1 MLTLKFYK
9 NVNIDKD
16 FNDVLYFLSPQ
27 AFETYLQDYLDEIVS
42 DIPQYFD
49 GKNEV
54 VAKKYFEDDNYLLI
68 YDTNSETRKYKFYFI
83 DNVEFLNSGNVKY
96 YLTLDVFHTYQY
108 SITMKP
114 SLMVKGHLN
123 RMKPNPIIWTDA
135 KSNTGYN
142 LNLYSS
148 NTNKLIDPYT
158 SSSKVSIIAVIQ
170 TSNTSYI
177 GFTTLT
183 GINEIKTWLTALEN
197 LHLYGGLTT
206 TFQIFGLYIIPN
218 FDLKEKYNDLIPSGA
233 IVDSYP
239 YFDDIYLTSAQSIET
254 KIYLVRDFYTY
265 HYEGEEGQEI
275 EIQTGYVSFIQEY
288 RIASKHPYTTQSP
301 SRLNNRYF
309 IGTINNNQE
318 IANILNDNQDMNLYL
333 CINCDKQV
341 EIILRYQ
348 MLEINL
354 TNSFEIPFKND
365 DYSLYMNRNKA
376 TIEASNT
383 SNALQLA
390 SSIGLGALG
399 VALAPATAGLSAGL
413 VTGAI
418 GSSISYGASVIK
430 QNATLK
436 DARNQIS
443 RADNLNNGAIL
454 MLLYGVGCFEYTAQN
469 DEAIAYDINKNG
481 YECNTKIDTFKPS
494 NISQN
499 NFIYTKFN
507 DIQLYGDFNVNI
519 RTQLRNIFNKGVRI
533 WYDTTNYLNDVN
545 YYK

>member
-1 MLTLKFYK
+1 MLTIKFYK

-16 FNDVLYFLSPQ
+16 FNDVLYFVSPQ
-27 AFETYLQDYLDEIVS
+27 AFETYLENYLDETIS
-42 DIPQYFD
+42 NIPQFFD
-49 GKNEV
+49 GKNEIV
-54 VAKKYFEDDNYLLI
+54 VNKYYEDDNYLMV
-68 YDTNSETRKYKFYFI
+68 YDSNSETRKYKFYFI
-83 DNVEFLNSGNVKY
+83 DNVEFLNSGNIKY
-96 YLTLDVFHTYQY
+96 YLTLDAFHTYQY

-114 SLMVKGHLN
+114 SLLVRGHLN
-123 RMKPNPIIWTDA
+123 RMKNNPKIWTDA

-148 NTNKLIDPYT
+148 NTNKLIEPYT
-158 SSSKVSIIAVIQ
+158 SSSIVSIIAVIQ

-183 GINEIKTWLTALEN
+183 GIDSIKTWLTALEN
-197 LHLYGGLTT
+197 LHMYGGLTT

-218 FDLKEKYNDLIPSGA
+218 FDLKEKYNDLIPAGT

-239 YFDDIYLTSAQSIET
+239 YFDNVYLTSAQSAET
-254 KIYLVRDFYTY
+254 KIYLVRDYYTY
-265 HYEGEEGQEI
+265 HYSEDET
-275 EIQTGYVSFIQEY
+275 IQTGYVPFIQEY
-288 RIASKHPYTTQSP
+288 TIAFNQPYTTQST
-301 SRLNNRYF
+301 SRLYNRYF

-318 IANILNDNQDMNLYL
+318 IANILNDNQNMYLNL
-333 CINCDKQV
+333 CINCNKQV

-365 DYSLYMNRNKA
+365 DYTLYMNRNKA

-418 GSSISYGASVIK
+418 GSAVSYGASVIK

-454 MLLYGVGCFEYTAQN
+454 MLLYGVGCFEYTAPN
-469 DEAIAYDINKNG
+469 DEAIDYDINKNG
-481 YECNTKIDTFKPS
+481 FECNTKVDTFKPL
-494 NISQN
+494 NIAQN

-533 WYDTTNYLNDVN
+533 WYDASNYLNDVN
-545 YYK
+545 YNK

>member
-16 FNDVLYFLSPQ
+16 FNDVLYFVSPQ
-27 AFETYLQDYLDEIVS
+27 AFETYLQDYLDEIVA

-83 DNVEFLNSGNVKY
+83 DNVEFMNNGFVKY
-96 YLTLDVFHTYQY
+96 YLTLDVYHTYQY

-123 RMKPNPIIWTDA
+123 RMKSNPIIWTDA

-148 NTNKLIDPYT
+148 NTNKLIEPYT
-158 SSSKVSIIAVIQ
+158 SSTKVSIIAVIQ
-170 TSNTSYI
+170 TSNTSFI

-183 GINEIKTWLTALEN
+183 GINNIKTWLTSLEN

-218 FDLKEKYNDLIPSGA
+218 FDLKEKYNDLIPAGA

-239 YFDDIYLTSAQSIET
+239 YFDDVYLTSAQSVET

-265 HYEGEEGQEI
+265 HYGEEGEI
-275 EIQTGYVSFIQEY
+275 ETGYVPFIQEY
-288 RIASKHPYTTQSP
+288 SIASMNPYTTQSP

-318 IANILNDNQDMNLYL
+318 IANILNDNQNMYLNL

-454 MLLYGVGCFEYTAQN
+454 MLLYGVGCFEYTVPN

-481 YECNTKIDTFKPS
+481 YECNTKIETFKPS
-494 NISQN
+494 NITQN

-533 WYDTTNYLNDVN
+533 WYDATNYLNDVN

>member
-1 MLTLKFYK
+1 MLTIKFYK

-16 FNDVLYFLSPQ
+16 FNDVLYFASPQ
-27 AFETYLQDYLDEIVS
+27 AFETYLENYLDETIS
-42 DIPQYFD
+42 NIPQFFD
-49 GKNEV
+49 GKNEIV
-54 VAKKYFEDDNYLLI
+54 VNKYQEDDNYLMV
-68 YDTNSETRKYKFYFI
+68 YDSNSETRKYKFYFI

-96 YLTLDVFHTYQY
+96 YLTLDAFHTYQY
-108 SITMKP
+108 SISMKP
-114 SLMVKGHLN
+114 SLLVKGHLN
-123 RMKPNPIIWTDA
+123 RMKVSPKIWTDA
-135 KSNTGYN
+135 KSNAGYN
-142 LNLYSS
+142 LNLYS
-148 NTNKLIDPYT
+148 NNCNKLIEPYT
-158 SSSKVSIIAVIQ
+158 SSSKVSIIADIQ

-197 LHLYGGLTT
+197 LHMYGGLTT

-218 FDLKEKYNDLIPSGA
+218 FDLKEKYNDLIPAGA

-239 YFDDIYLTSAQSIET
+239 YFDNVYLTSAQSSET
-254 KIYLVRDFYTY
+254 KIYVVRDFYTY
-265 HYEGEEGQEI
+265 HYSEDETI
-275 EIQTGYVSFIQEY
+275 ETGYVPFIQEY
-288 RIASKHPYTTQSP
+288 TIASMQPFASQST
-301 SRLNNRYF
+301 SRLYNRYF

-318 IANILNDNQDMNLYL
+318 IANILNDNQNMYLNL
-333 CINCDKQV
+333 CINCNKQI

-365 DYSLYMNRNKA
+365 DYTLYMNRNKA

-454 MLLYGVGCFEYTAQN
+454 MLLYGVGCFEYTAPN

-481 YECNTKIDTFKPS
+481 FECNSKIDTFKPLD
-494 NISQN
+494 ISQN

-507 DIQLYGDFNVNI
+507 DIELYGDFNVNI
-519 RTQLRNIFNKGVRI
+519 RTQLRNIFNKGVRV
-533 WYDTTNYLNDVN
+533 WYDATNYLNDVN
-545 YYK
+545 YNK